1 MIQSNSVEYAH
12 EPETEVHIF
21 SVKLFS
27 HEISFMG
34 STDEGIDDE
43 EQHVKYFL
51 SVAAVKIGKKK
62 SAVNHLFT
70 FVYKWLTALFFANF
84 YCSDR

>member
-21 SVKLFS
+21 SVKSFS
-27 HEISFMG
+27 HKISFIG

-43 EQHVKYFL
+43 EQHVGWSHCHIIAWTK
-51 SVAAVKIGKKK
+51 VKLDTYRQILL
-62 SAVNHLFT
+62 NP
-70 FVYKWLTALFFANF
+70 LTPTI
-84 YCSDR
+84 SKVPVT

>member
-21 SVKLFS
+21 SVKSFS
-27 HEISFMG
+27 HKISFIV

-43 EQHVKYFL
+43 EQHVVTVGAIVTVTLLLERK
-51 SVAAVKIGKKK
+51 
-62 SAVNHLFT
+62 
-70 FVYKWLTALFFANF
+70 
-84 YCSDR
+84 